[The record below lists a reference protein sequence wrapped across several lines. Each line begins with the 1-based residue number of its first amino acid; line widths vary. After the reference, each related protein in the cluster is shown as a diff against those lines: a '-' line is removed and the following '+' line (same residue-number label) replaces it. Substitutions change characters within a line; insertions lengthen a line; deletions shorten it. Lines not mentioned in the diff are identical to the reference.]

1 MSYINNYGEKL
12 HKVREIATLRDII
25 ISGAELYGNNV
36 AFLNKK
42 EKGGEYFEIDYNTL
56 KKDIDAIGTKLIDL
70 GLKDQPIAIIGENCY
85 QWISTYFAVANGVGT
100 VVPLDKELSQNEIYN
115 LIQTAGCKAIF
126 YTSSFEKYFT
136 DYEIEHK
143 FNLEVYFD
151 RENKDE
157 PDQWSRI
164 LSDGNILLEAGDKR
178 FVDVELDPDAV
189 KILLFTSGTTDVA
202 KAVML
207 SHRNIAAD
215 VMSTCKI
222 VKLKQEDRGL
232 SILPI
237 HHTFESTIGIMVLL
251 FQGCSIA
258 FFEGL
263 KYVVKNLE
271 EAKCTML
278 VGVPLIFES
287 IYDKIW
293 KQAKKTGKEKALK
306 IAIKLNKTLKA
317 LGIDKSRTIF
327 KSVYAS
333 FGGNLRLFVTGAA
346 AIDPNVVRG
355 FQDLGFEIVMG
366 YGLTET
372 SPLLTGTPDFGNRYK
387 KAGSVGPVIP
397 DGELDIVDKNDEGI
411 GEIIYRGPNVM
422 HGYYKMKDK
431 TDEVIIDGWF
441 HTGDLGFVDEEGWL
455 YITGRKKNI
464 IVTKTGK
471 NIYPEEI
478 EKHLMKIKYVEECMV
493 YGVDGDGN
501 DDTVVSVQVR
511 PNYEEIYADHGQ
523 DFDDDQVYYL
533 IKKII
538 SEVNQEMPNY
548 KRVRNVI
555 IRKEE
560 FIKTTTKKIKRQ
572 QNI

>member
-1 MSYINNYGEKL
+1 MSYKNNYGEKL

-25 ISGAELYGNNV
+25 TSGAELYGDKV

-42 EKGGEYFEIDYNTL
+42 EKGGEYFETDYNTL
-56 KKDIDAIGTKLIDL
+56 KKDIDAIGTKLINL
-70 GLKDQPIAIIGENCY
+70 GLKDQPVAVIGENCY

-100 VVPLDKELSQNEIYN
+100 VVPLDKELSQDEIYN
-115 LIQTAGCKAIF
+115 LIQTAGCKAVF
-126 YTSSFEKYFT
+126 YTSTFEKYFT
-136 DYEIEHK
+136 NYELEHK

-151 RENKDE
+151 RENKE
-157 PDQWSRI
+157 NQDQWCK
-164 LSDGNILLEAGDKR
+164 LLAEGQALIEGGDR
-178 FVDVELDPDAV
+178 SFIDAELNPDEV

-207 SHRNIAAD
+207 SHRNIASD

-222 VKLKQEDRGL
+222 VQLRPDERGL

-271 EAKCTML
+271 EAKCSML

-293 KQAKKTGKEKALK
+293 KQAKKSGKDKALK
-306 IAIKLNKTLKA
+306 VAIKLNKTLKA

-327 KSVYAS
+327 KSVYDS
-333 FGGNLRLFVTGAA
+333 FGGNLRLLVTGAA

-372 SPLLTGTPDFGNRYK
+372 APLLTGTPDFGNRYK

-422 HGYYKMKDK
+422 HGYYKMQEK

-478 EKHLMKIKYVEECMV
+478 EKHLMKIKYIEECMV
-493 YGVDGDGN
+493 YGIDGDGN

-511 PNYEEIYADHGQ
+511 PDYEEIYADHGQ

-533 IKKII
+533 IKKNI
-538 SEVNQEMPNY
+538 SEMNQEMPNY
-548 KRVRNVI
+548 KRVRNVV
-555 IRKEE
+555 IRKDE

>member
-1 MSYINNYGEKL
+1 MSYTNNYGEKL
-12 HKVREIATLRDII
+12 HKVRETATLRDII
-25 ISGAELYGNNV
+25 TSCAELYGKNV

-42 EKGGEYFEIDYNTL
+42 EKGGEYCEIDYNTL
-56 KKDIDAIGTKLIDL
+56 KMDIDALGTKLIEI

-85 QWISTYFAVANGVGT
+85 QWISIYFAVANGVGT
-100 VVPLDKELSQNEIYN
+100 VVPLDKELSQDEIYN
-115 LIQTAGCKAIF
+115 LIRTAGCKAIF
-126 YTSSFEKYFT
+126 YTSSYEKYFV
-136 DYEIEHK
+136 DYEIEYK
-143 FNLEVYFD
+143 FEIEMYFD
-151 RENKDE
+151 RDKKED
-157 PDQWSRI
+157 PDTWRTLLNEGQALI
-164 LSDGNILLEAGDKR
+164 EGGNREFIDAK
-178 FVDVELDPDAV
+178 LDPDEV
-189 KILLFTSGTTDVA
+189 KILLFTSGTTDAA

-207 SHRNIAAD
+207 SHRNIASD

-222 VKLKQEDRGL
+222 VKLRQEDRGL

-237 HHTFESTIGIMVLL
+237 HHTFESNIGIMVLL

-271 EAKCTML
+271 EAKCSML

-293 KQAKKTGKEKALK
+293 KQAKKSGKDKALRV
-306 IAIKLNKTLKA
+306 AVKLNKTLKA

-327 KSVYAS
+327 KSVYET
-333 FGGNLRLFVTGAA
+333 FGGNLRLLVTGAA

-372 SPLLTGTPDFGNRYK
+372 APLLTGTPDFGNRYK

-422 HGYYKMKDK
+422 HGYYNMQEK

-441 HTGDLGFVDEEGWL
+441 HTGDLGFVDDEGWL

-478 EKHLMKIKYVEECMV
+478 EKHLIKIKYIEECMV
-493 YGVDGDGN
+493 YGIDGDGN

-533 IKKII
+533 IKKSI

-548 KRVRNVI
+548 KRVRNVV

>member
-1 MSYINNYGEKL
+1 LIEG
-12 HKVREIATLRDII
+12 
-25 ISGAELYGNNV
+25 GNRK
-36 AFLNKK
+36 F
-42 EKGGEYFEIDYNTL
+42 
-56 KKDIDAIGTKLIDL
+56 IDAK
-70 GLKDQPIAIIGENCY
+70 
-85 QWISTYFAVANGVGT
+85 
-100 VVPLDKELSQNEIYN
+100 
-115 LIQTAGCKAIF
+115 
-126 YTSSFEKYFT
+126 
-136 DYEIEHK
+136 
-143 FNLEVYFD
+143 
-151 RENKDE
+151 
-157 PDQWSRI
+157 
-164 LSDGNILLEAGDKR
+164 
-178 FVDVELDPDAV
+178 LDPDEV
-189 KILLFTSGTTDVA
+189 KILLFTSGTTDAA

-207 SHRNIAAD
+207 SHRNIASD
-215 VMSTCKI
+215 VMSTSKI
-222 VKLKQEDRGL
+222 VKLRQEDRGL

-271 EAKCTML
+271 EAKCSML

-293 KQAKKTGKEKALK
+293 KQAKKTGKDKALK
-306 IAIKLNKTLKA
+306 VAIKLNKTLKA

-372 SPLLTGTPDFGNRYK
+372 APLLTGTPDFGNRYK

-397 DGELDIVDKNDEGI
+397 DGEMDIIDKNDGGI

-422 HGYYKMKDK
+422 HGYYNMP
-431 TDEVIIDGWF
+431 EVTNEVLVDGWF

-478 EKHLMKIKYVEECMV
+478 EKHLMKIKYIEECMV
-493 YGVDGDGN
+493 YGIDGDGN

-533 IKKII
+533 IKKSI

-548 KRVRNVI
+548 KRVRNVV

-560 FIKTTTKKIKRQ
+560 FVKTTTKKIKRQ
-572 QNI
+572 HNI

>member
-1 MSYINNYGEKL
+1 MSYTNNYGEKL
-12 HKVREIATLRDII
+12 HKVREITTLRDII
-25 ISGAELYGNNV
+25 TSGAELYGDKV

-42 EKGGEYFEIDYNTL
+42 DKGGEYFEIDYNTL
-56 KKDIDAIGTKLIDL
+56 KKDIDAIGTKLINL

-85 QWISTYFAVANGVGT
+85 QWISTYFAVANGLGT
-100 VVPLDKELSQNEIYN
+100 VVPLDKELGQDEIYN

-126 YTSSFEKYFT
+126 YTSTYEKYFT
-136 DYEIEHK
+136 DYEIEYK

-151 RENKDE
+151 RDNKE
-157 PDQWSRI
+157 EQDQWCKLLAEGQALI
-164 LSDGNILLEAGDKR
+164 EDGDRSFIDA
-178 FVDVELDPDAV
+178 ELDPDEV
-189 KILLFTSGTTDVA
+189 KILLFTSGTTDAA

-207 SHRNIAAD
+207 SHRNIACD
-215 VMSTCKI
+215 VMSTSKI
-222 VKLKQEDRGL
+222 VQLRPDERGL

-278 VGVPLIFES
+278 IGVPLIFES

-293 KQAKKTGKEKALK
+293 KQAKKSGKDKALRF
-306 IAIKLNKTLKA
+306 AIKLNKTLKA

-327 KSVYAS
+327 KSVYES
-333 FGGNLRLFVTGAA
+333 FGGNLRLLVTGAA

-372 SPLLTGTPDFGNRYK
+372 APLLTGTPDFGNRYK

-422 HGYYKMKDK
+422 HGYYKMQEK

-441 HTGDLGFVDEEGWL
+441 HTGDLGFVDDDGWL

-478 EKHLMKIKYVEECMV
+478 EKHLMKIKYIEECMV

-511 PNYEEIYADHGQ
+511 PNYEEIYEDHGQ

-533 IKKII
+533 IKKSI

-548 KRVRNVI
+548 KRVKNVV

-560 FIKTTTKKIKRQ
+560 FVKTTTKKIKRQ

>member
-1 MSYINNYGEKL
+1 MSYKNNYGKKL
-12 HKVREIATLRDII
+12 HKVREIATIRDII
-25 ISGAELYGNNV
+25 VSGAELYGDKV

-56 KKDIDAIGTKLIDL
+56 KKDIDAIGTKLINL

-100 VVPLDKELSQNEIYN
+100 VVPLDKELGQDEIYN

-126 YTSSFEKYFT
+126 YTSTFEKYFT

-151 RENKDE
+151 RENKE
-157 PDQWSRI
+157 NKDQWCK
-164 LSDGNILLEAGDKR
+164 LLAEGQALIEGGDR
-178 FVDVELDPDAV
+178 SFIDAELDPDEV

-207 SHRNIAAD
+207 SHRNIASN
-215 VMSTCKI
+215 VMSTSKI
-222 VKLKQEDRGL
+222 VQLRPDERGL

-237 HHTFESTIGIMVLL
+237 HHTFESSIGIMVLL

-271 EAKCTML
+271 ESRCSML
-278 VGVPLIFES
+278 IGVPLILES

-293 KQAKKTGKEKALK
+293 KQAKKSGKDKALRV
-306 IAIKLNKTLKA
+306 AIKLNKTLKA

-327 KSVYAS
+327 KSVYES
-333 FGGNLRLFVTGAA
+333 FGGNLRLLVTGAA

-355 FQDLGFEIVMG
+355 FQDLGFEVVMG

-372 SPLLTGTPDFGNRYK
+372 APLLTGTPDFGNRYK

-422 HGYYKMKDK
+422 HGYYKMQEK

-441 HTGDLGFVDEEGWL
+441 HTGDLGFVDDEGWL

-478 EKHLMKIKYVEECMV
+478 EKHLMKIKYIEECMV
-493 YGVDGDGN
+493 YGVDGGGN
-501 DDTVVSVQVR
+501 DDTVVSVQIR
-511 PNYEEIYADHGQ
+511 PDYEEIYADHGQ

-533 IKKII
+533 IKKSI

-548 KRVRNVI
+548 KRVKNVV
-555 IRKEE
+555 IRKDE
-560 FIKTTTKKIKRQ
+560 FVKTTTKKIKRQ

>member
-422 HGYYKMKDK
+422 HGYYKMQDK

-560 FIKTTTKKIKRQ
+560 FVKTTTKKIKRQ

>member
-1 MSYINNYGEKL
+1 MSYTNNYGEKL
-12 HKVREIATLRDII
+12 HKVREMSTLKELVD
-25 ISGAELYGNNV
+25 SGARLYGNKT

-42 EKGGEYFEIDYNTL
+42 VKGGEYFEIDYNTF
-56 KKDIDAIGTKLIDL
+56 KKDVDAIGTRLIDL
-70 GLKDQPIAIIGENCY
+70 GLTGQPIAIIGENCY
-85 QWISTYFAVANGVGT
+85 QWISTYFAVVNGAGT
-100 VVPLDKELSQNEIYN
+100 VVPLDKELSKDEIYN
-115 LIQTAGCKAIF
+115 LIQTAECKAIF
-126 YTSSFEKYFT
+126 YTSTYDKYFE
-136 DYEIEHK
+136 DYKIDHK
-143 FNLEVYFD
+143 FKLEVYFD
-151 RENKDE
+151 RENKE
-157 PDQWSRI
+157 PDKWTRLVAEGQKLIDEGSRKFI
-164 LSDGNILLEAGDKR
+164 DAVI
-178 FVDVELDPDAV
+178 DPDEV
-189 KILLFTSGTTDVA
+189 KILLFTSGTTGSA

-207 SHRNIAAD
+207 SHRNLVAD
-215 VMSTCKI
+215 VRSTCQI
-222 VKLKQEDRGL
+222 VKLQEDERAL

-237 HHTFESTIGIMVLL
+237 HHTFESTMGIMTPL
-251 FQGCSIA
+251 FQGGCIA

-271 EAKCTML
+271 EAKCSML

-293 KQAKKTGKEKALK
+293 KQATKSGKDKALRM
-306 IAIKLNKTLKA
+306 AIKANKVLKA
-317 LGIDKSRTIF
+317 LGIDKTRQIF

-333 FGGNLRLFVTGAA
+333 FGGNLRFFVTGAA

-372 SPLLTGTPDFGNRYK
+372 APLLTGTPDFGNRYK

-422 HGYYKMKDK
+422 HGYYNMQEK

-441 HTGDLGFVDEEGWL
+441 HTGDLGFVDKEGWL

-478 EKHLMKIKYVEECMV
+478 EKHLMKIKYIEECMV
-493 YGVDGDGN
+493 YGIDGDGN

-511 PNYEEIYADHGQ
+511 PDYEKIYADHGQ

-533 IKKII
+533 IKKNV

-548 KRVRNVI
+548 KRV
-555 IRKEE
+555 
-560 FIKTTTKKIKRQ
+560 
-572 QNI
+572 

>member
-1 MSYINNYGEKL
+1 MSYTNNYGEKL
-12 HKVREIATLRDII
+12 HKVREIATFRDII
-25 ISGAELYGNNV
+25 VSGAELYGDKI

-56 KKDIDAIGTKLIDL
+56 KKDIDALGTKMIDL
-70 GLKDQPIAIIGENCY
+70 GLKDQPIAVIGENCY

-100 VVPLDKELSQNEIYN
+100 VVPLDKELSQDEIYN
-115 LIQTAGCKAIF
+115 LIQTAGCKAVF
-126 YTSSFEKYFT
+126 YTSTFEKYFT
-136 DYEIEHK
+136 DSEIEHK

-151 RENKDE
+151 RENKE
-157 PDQWSRI
+157 NQDQWCKLLAEGQALI
-164 LSDGNILLEAGDKR
+164 EGGNRSFIDA
-178 FVDVELDPDAV
+178 ELDPDEV

-207 SHRNIAAD
+207 SHRNIACD
-215 VMSTCKI
+215 VMSTSKI
-222 VKLKQEDRGL
+222 VQLRPDERGL

-278 VGVPLIFES
+278 IGVPLIFES

-293 KQAKKTGKEKALK
+293 KQAKKSGKDKALRF
-306 IAIKLNKTLKA
+306 AIKLNKTLKA

-327 KSVYAS
+327 KSVYES
-333 FGGNLRLFVTGAA
+333 FGGNLRLLVTGAA

-355 FQDLGFEIVMG
+355 FQDLGFEVVMG

-372 SPLLTGTPDFGNRYK
+372 APLLTGTPDFGNRYK

-422 HGYYKMKDK
+422 HGYYKMQEK

-478 EKHLMKIKYVEECMV
+478 EKHLMKIKYIEECMV
-493 YGVDGDGN
+493 YGVDGAGN

-511 PNYEEIYADHGQ
+511 PNYEEIYEDHGQ

-533 IKKII
+533 IKKSI

-548 KRVRNVI
+548 KRVKNVV

-560 FIKTTTKKIKRQ
+560 FVKTTTKKIKRQ

>member
-1 MSYINNYGEKL
+1 MSYTNNYGEKL

-25 ISGAELYGNNV
+25 ASGAELYGDKV

-56 KKDIDAIGTKLIDL
+56 KKDIDAIGTKLINL
-70 GLKDQPIAIIGENCY
+70 GLKDQPIAVIGENCY

-100 VVPLDKELSQNEIYN
+100 IVPLDKELCQDEIYN

-126 YTSSFEKYFT
+126 YTSSYEKYFT
-136 DYEIEHK
+136 DYDIENK
-143 FNLEVYFD
+143 FKLEMYFD
-151 RENKDE
+151 RENKEEQDE
-157 PDQWSRI
+157 WCRL
-164 LSDGNILLEAGDKR
+164 LSEGQTLIEAGNRSYIDA
-178 FVDVELDPDAV
+178 ELDPDEV
-189 KILLFTSGTTDVA
+189 KILLFTSGTTDAA

-207 SHRNIAAD
+207 SHRNIASN
-215 VMSTCKI
+215 VMSTSKI
-222 VKLKQEDRGL
+222 VQLRPDDRGL

-251 FQGCSIA
+251 FHGCSIA

-293 KQAKKTGKEKALK
+293 KQAKKSGKDKALK
-306 IAIKLNKTLKA
+306 VAIKLNKTLKA

-372 SPLLTGTPDFGNRYK
+372 APLLTGTPDFGNRYK

-422 HGYYKMKDK
+422 HGYYNMQEK

-478 EKHLMKIKYVEECMV
+478 EKHLMKIKYIEECMV

-501 DDTVVSVQVR
+501 DDTVVSVQAR
-511 PNYEEIYADHGQ
+511 PNYEEIYEDHGQ

-533 IKKII
+533 IKKSI

-548 KRVRNVI
+548 KRVRNVV

-560 FIKTTTKKIKRQ
+560 FVKTTTKKIKRQ

>member
-1 MSYINNYGEKL
+1 MSYTNNYGEKL
-12 HKVREIATLRDII
+12 HKVREIATLRDMIV
-25 ISGAELYGNNV
+25 SGAELYGDKV

-70 GLKDQPIAIIGENCY
+70 GLKNQPIAVIGENCY

-100 VVPLDKELSQNEIYN
+100 IVPLDKELSQEEIYN

-126 YTSSFEKYFT
+126 YTSSYEKYFM
-136 DYEIEHK
+136 DYNIEHK
-143 FNLEVYFD
+143 FKLEVYFD
-151 RENKDE
+151 REKKEDQDE
-157 PDQWSRI
+157 WSRL
-164 LSDGNILLEAGDKR
+164 LSEGQSLIDAGNKS
-178 FVDVELDPDAV
+178 FVDAELDPDEV
-189 KILLFTSGTTDVA
+189 KILLFTSGTTDAA

-207 SHRNIAAD
+207 SHRNIASD
-215 VMSTCKI
+215 VMSTSKI
-222 VKLKQEDRGL
+222 VQLRPDDRGL

-271 EAKCTML
+271 EAKCSML

-293 KQAKKTGKEKALK
+293 KQAKKTGKDKALK
-306 IAIKLNKTLKA
+306 VAIKLNKTLKA

-372 SPLLTGTPDFGNRYK
+372 APLLTGTPDFGNRYK

-422 HGYYKMKDK
+422 HGYYNMQDK

-478 EKHLMKIKYVEECMV
+478 EKHLMKIKYIEECMV
-493 YGVDGDGN
+493 YGIDGDGN

-533 IKKII
+533 IKKSI

-548 KRVRNVI
+548 KRVRNVV

>member
-1 MSYINNYGEKL
+1 MSYKNNYGDKL
-12 HKVREIATLRDII
+12 YKVREMSTLKELVD
-25 ISGAELYGNNV
+25 SGAQLYGDKV

-42 EKGGEYFEIDYNTL
+42 VKGGAYFEIDYRTF
-56 KKDIDAIGTKLIDL
+56 KKDVDAIGTRLIDL
-70 GLKDQPIAIIGENCY
+70 GLEGQPIAIIGENCY
-85 QWISTYFAVANGVGT
+85 QWIATYFAVTNGVGT
-100 VVPLDKELSQNEIYN
+100 VVPLDKELSKDEIYN
-115 LIQTAGCKAIF
+115 LIQTAECKAIL
-126 YTSSFEKYFT
+126 YTSTYEKYFE
-136 DYEIEHK
+136 DYKIDHK
-143 FNLEVYFD
+143 FKLEVYFD
-151 RENKDE
+151 RENIESDE
-157 PDQWSRI
+157 WTKLVTEGQKLIDEGSRKFI
-164 LSDGNILLEAGDKR
+164 DAVI
-178 FVDVELDPDAV
+178 DPEEV
-189 KILLFTSGTTDVA
+189 KILLFTSGTTGSA

-207 SHRNIAAD
+207 SHRNIVSD
-215 VMSTCKI
+215 LRSTCQI
-222 VKLKQEDRGL
+222 VKLHDDERAL

-237 HHTFESTIGIMVLL
+237 HHTFESTMGIMVPL
-251 FQGCSIA
+251 FQGGSIA

-271 EAKCTML
+271 EAKCSML

-293 KQAKKTGKEKALK
+293 KQAAKTGKDKALRA
-306 IAIKLNKTLKA
+306 AIKANKVLKA
-317 LGIDKSRTIF
+317 LGINKTRQIF

-333 FGGNLRLFVTGAA
+333 FGGNLRFFVTGAA

-372 SPLLTGTPDFGNRYK
+372 APLLTGTPDFGNRYK
-387 KAGSVGPVIP
+387 KAGSVGPVVP
-397 DGELDIVDKNDEGI
+397 DGELDIIDKNEEGI

-422 HGYYKMKDK
+422 HGYYKMPEI
-431 TDEVIIDGWF
+431 TAEVLIDGWF

-478 EKHLMKIKYVEECMV
+478 ELQLSKIKYIEECMV
-493 YGVDGDGN
+493 YGTDGDTN

-511 PNYEEIYADHGQ
+511 PNYEEIYTDHGQ
-523 DFDDDQVYYL
+523 DFDDEQVYYL
-533 IKKII
+533 IKKSI
-538 SEVNQEMPNY
+538 SEMNQEMPNY

-560 FIKTTTKKIKRQ
+560 FVKTSSKKIKRQ